1 MLNDYIEARG
11 KLLDEAQAFI
21 DAGDLENA
29 TAKRKEIEKLD
40 ADYEASAT
48 EAANIAALKGSKVI
62 SDKVAEIIGGT
73 VTDTKPVKTE
83 SSYHDAFFKK
93 IMGKEMSDD
102 EKAVFI
108 NYSSGSASGGAVIPT
123 ETANEIISKM
133 KEAAPLLNEIT
144 LLNIAGNVRYAV
156 EGTDNDA
163 ALHTENA
170 SISASED
177 TLVTVTLGSY
187 EIVKLVQVSDT
198 VSTMSIPAFESWLVG
213 MLVDGIS
220 TKLVAYIING
230 TGSSQPG
237 GLESITWT
245 ANTNLINYTAGS
257 LTAALVQS
265 WVALLPGGYDA
276 KAKVLMNKKTFF
288 NQFAGLQDK
297 AKNDLVQYDV
307 ATGKRYIYGYEIMLD
322 SHVGVNEAYL
332 GDFKDIVGNLSEAV
346 TVKTAFDID
355 SNSNKYLGVG
365 MFDSKVAVSEAFVKL
380 APTA

>member
-307 ATGKRYIYGYEIMLD
+307 ATGKRYIYGYEIMFD
-322 SHVGVNEAYL
+322 SHVAVNDAYL
-332 GDFKDIVGNLSEAV
+332 GDYTYIVGNLAENV
-346 TVKTAFDID
+346 NVKTAFDINT
-355 SNSNKYLGVG
+355 NSNKYLGVG

>member
-48 EAANIAALKGSKVI
+48 EAANLAALRNSKVI